1 MYLCQVSGSLTA
13 GDEMSAWSQGMLVK
27 KIPSVPV
34 INSVSVSPQS
44 QGGEARLYF
53 KTDNWELC
61 QVKLIGQNEVIRE
74 TRQSAASCQYQ
85 EYQESLITFPLS
97 SRPCEDLSVTVR
109 CSNGLSLGEVNT
121 ETSQLSLILSYC
133 TRALNTP
140 SLNNSGA
147 SICRKK

>member
-1 MYLCQVSGSLTA
+1 
-13 GDEMSAWSQGMLVK
+13 MLVK

-140 SLNNSGA
+140 SLNNSGT